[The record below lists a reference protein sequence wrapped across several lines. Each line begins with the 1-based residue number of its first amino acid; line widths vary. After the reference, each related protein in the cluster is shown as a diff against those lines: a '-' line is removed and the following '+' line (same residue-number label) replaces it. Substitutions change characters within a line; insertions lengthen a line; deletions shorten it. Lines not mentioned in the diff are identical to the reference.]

1 MIIREQWT
9 WLSKTLTS
17 PAPQHSFQVL
27 PQQHRVRVRVRVR
40 VGVRIRVRV
49 RVRVINPNP
58 NSEGQGVVEGAGY
71 G

>member
-1 MIIREQWT
+1 MIIREQCT

-27 PQQHRVRVRVRVR
+27 PQQHRVWVRVRVR
-40 VGVRIRVRV
+40 I

-58 NSEGQGVVEGAGY
+58 NSEGQSVVEGAGY